1 MSKTLDDSW
10 LYAHVPEAEESM
22 LSALTDAE
30 HTFSRRFVRR
40 MRALLRYERRGHFG
54 RAAALAGRAAAAVLA
69 AVLLVN
75 LVLIGTVEAYREE
88 VWKLTLRVT
97 ERFTEFRVTGGSTA
111 PALEFVPIEPPYIP
125 EGYEE
130 IDVLRNDGVNEIIYS
145 NGTGIIHF
153 SQSGFSEGSIL
164 LNTEDAD
171 MKIVEL
177 HGIDIY
183 VIEEGNRT
191 IACWVYDESIF
202 TVTGDVDYN
211 EMMRIINSILI
222 S

>member
-1 MSKTLDDSW
+1 MKDFFD
-10 LYAHVPEAEESM
+10 E
-22 LSALTDAE
+22 
-30 HTFSRRFVRR
+30 
-40 MRALLRYERRGHFG
+40 ALLRECAAEAEKELLAELPEEPHEFSLRFQRKMKRLLREQGRSDFG
-54 RAAALAGRAAAAVLA
+54 KGLSRFGRAAAAVLT

-171 MKIVEL
+171 MKLVEL

>member
-1 MSKTLDDSW
+1 MKEFFDESLLRECAEK
-10 LYAHVPEAEESM
+10 AEEE
-22 LSALTDAE
+22 LLAE
-30 HTFSRRFVRR
+30 LPEEPHEFSRRFQRKMKR
-40 MRALLRYERRGHFG
+40 LLREQGRSDFG
-54 RAAALAGRAAAAVLA
+54 KGLSRFGRAAAAVLA

-171 MKIVEL
+171 I
-177 HGIDIY
+177 
-183 VIEEGNRT
+183 
-191 IACWVYDESIF
+191 
-202 TVTGDVDYN
+202 
-211 EMMRIINSILI
+211 
-222 S
+222 